1 MYLLAPF
8 ILQNFYKKVLEL
20 VQSYKDVRHFW
31 DQNSPFVLNKFFGTN
46 HYYWPFSLC
55 KILKNSCNGSRIMTM
70 LHFWAQSGPFTPK
83 QTFFQEIIPIILIY
97 LLVPF
102 IVQNFLKNRIQSYED
117 VQFKDH
123 FPK

>member
-1 MYLLAPF
+1 
-8 ILQNFYKKVLEL
+8 
-20 VQSYKDVRHFW
+20 
-31 DQNSPFVLNKFFGTN
+31 
-46 HYYWPFSLC
+46 
-55 KILKNSCNGSRIMTM
+55 MTM